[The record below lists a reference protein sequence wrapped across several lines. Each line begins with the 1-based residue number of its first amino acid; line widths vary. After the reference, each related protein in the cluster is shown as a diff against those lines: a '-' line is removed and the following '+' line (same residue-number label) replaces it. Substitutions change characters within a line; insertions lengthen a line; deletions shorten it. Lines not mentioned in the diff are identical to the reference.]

1 MQVFV
6 FVQTHISLIL
16 NIVNCVQ
23 LTVYVRWRAGVIH
36 VLMAI
41 LYSEALV
48 FNVHNHREYMV
59 AVVDVVLEH
68 KEQFYLVPIVF
79 LFQIITHSYFQEDVF

>member
-1 MQVFV
+1 MQVLV

-16 NIVNCVQ
+16 NIVKYVQ
-23 LTVYVRWRAGVIH
+23 ITVYVRQRVAVIH

-41 LYSEALV
+41 LYLEALV
-48 FNVHNHREYMV
+48 FNVHKPREYMV

-68 KEQFYLVPIVF
+68 KEQFYLVLIVF